1 MFQFKKILVFLDYTD
16 LDEILIQYA
25 QALNNSLQA
34 DSLLFVHIYHQQHS
48 NIFFGKAKD
57 SSKSESTDA
66 LNTEFKHKLQN
77 HLSASGFNWD
87 TEIMEGD
94 TNETILKAVKN
105 HNADLVIMGRKQ
117 SLKGSD
123 GLPKKIVNRSECSV
137 LLIPEAP
144 YRKITNILVPVDFSQ
159 FSAVAIKLSL
169 TILGQSGKVNCQHVY
184 FVPSGYHKTG
194 KDYNEFAKVMEI
206 NAIKDTKEFIKKY
219 KLPKERLEFT
229 YTLDDNRDPADKIIG
244 YGKRINT
251 ELILMGSKGRTEAAS
266 ILLGSVAENV
276 VNCNDF
282 FPLLVLKKKN
292 ENLGFFDV
300 ILRM

>member
-1 MFQFKKILVFLDYTD
+1 
-16 LDEILIQYA
+16 
-25 QALNNSLQA
+25 
-34 DSLLFVHIYHQQHS
+34 
-48 NIFFGKAKD
+48 
-57 SSKSESTDA
+57 
-66 LNTEFKHKLQN
+66 
-77 HLSASGFNWD
+77 
-87 TEIMEGD
+87 GD

-105 HNADLVIMGRKQ
+105 QNADLVIMGRKQ

-229 YTLDDNRDPADKIIG
+229 YTLDENRDPADKIIG